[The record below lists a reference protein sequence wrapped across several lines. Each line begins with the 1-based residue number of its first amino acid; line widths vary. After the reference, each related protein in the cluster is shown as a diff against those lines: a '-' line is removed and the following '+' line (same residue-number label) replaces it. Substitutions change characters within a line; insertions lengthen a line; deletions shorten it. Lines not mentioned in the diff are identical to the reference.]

1 MGHKLECCNFNII
14 PFYLLWSHLKYQIIF
29 SSFSGHSNPIS
40 PNEVLRPTT
49 QHPKEHSLKHN
60 FHALSNISKPKH
72 LAQTWE
78 KELISQTESS
88 KLSSKMISA
97 DSYLPH
103 STSVVS
109 TPSIVNH
116 RHSNKL
122 TMNIPDSNLTLAAMT
137 MGSTSNSDSLPPPPP
152 SYSRLPPD
160 GHEFPPDYKDPS
172 STGNSAVFRV
182 CFIVIY

>member
-1 MGHKLECCNFNII
+1 MLR
-14 PFYLLWSHLKYQIIF
+14 
-29 SSFSGHSNPIS
+29 SS
-40 PNEVLRPTT
+40 T
-49 QHPKEHSLKHN
+49 QDPKEHSLKDN
-60 FHALSNISKPKH
+60 FRRLSNTSKPK
-72 LAQTWE
+72 LLSKTCE
-78 KELISQTESS
+78 KEVISPTESS

-122 TMNIPDSNLTLAAMT
+122 PINMTDSNLTLAALT
-137 MGSTSNSDSLPPPPP
+137 MGSTSNSGSLPPPPP

-172 STGNSAVFRV
+172 STDNPAVSRV
-182 CFIVIY
+182 CSIVSY